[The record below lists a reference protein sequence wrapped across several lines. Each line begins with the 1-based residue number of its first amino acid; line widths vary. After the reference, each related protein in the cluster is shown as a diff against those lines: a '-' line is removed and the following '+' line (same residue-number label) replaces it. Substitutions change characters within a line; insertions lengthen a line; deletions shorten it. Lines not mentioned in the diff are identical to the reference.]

1 MDQKQDR
8 TAVNEPVNL
17 SEKELIDLIATGDL
31 EMPVTF
37 KRSFKD
43 TDIYKRFLCRFSPTE
58 RRSILSGDYRELLL
72 DCNREAGMLSF
83 KVSGNHSLPQ
93 NWNGNTYHGA
103 PAVVLSTFLEQHPDA
118 TPVFLT
124 TEQVVDMGLNVPRG
138 GGIRVVHKEGIASL
152 PIASRVYNLDE
163 TDYRERFPLHYR
175 EIRKALSEADQAF
188 REKSSVSD
196 LEIKEAVSSA
206 AEQLGI
212 TTNAP
217 KEFAALA
224 LYRRASRTSIR
235 LPRVLEATVE
245 GDKAYGLV
253 FAAGKIELAAEK
265 TLGLTR
271 GHMLDMDDIVRS
283 VNKKLQKAIVSK
295 TAQTES
301 AGMKI

>member
-1 MDQKQDR
+1 MEQDK
-8 TAVNEPVNL
+8 TTVNEPVNL
-17 SEKELIDLIATGDL
+17 SEKELIDLIAGGDL
-31 EMPVTF
+31 EIPVTF

-43 TDIYKRFLCRFSPTE
+43 TDLYKRFLCRFSPTE
-58 RRSILSGDYRELLL
+58 RRAILSSDYRGLLL
-72 DCNREAGMLSF
+72 DCNKESGMLSF
-83 KVSGNHSLPQ
+83 KTSGTHSLPQ

-103 PAVVLSTFLEQHPDA
+103 PAVVLSTFLVQHPDA

-124 TEQVVDMGLNVPRG
+124 GEQVVDMGLNVPRG

-163 TDYRERFPLHYR
+163 TDYQKRFPLHYR

-196 LEIKEAVSSA
+196 LEIKEAVNSA
-206 AEQLGI
+206 AEQLGV

-235 LPRVLEATVE
+235 LPCVLEATVE
-245 GDKAYGLV
+245 GTKAYDLV
-253 FAAGKIELAAEK
+253 FAAGKIEMVAEK
-265 TLGLTR
+265 ILGLTR
-271 GHMLDMDDIVRS
+271 THTIDMDNIVRS
-283 VNKKLQKAIVSK
+283 VNNNLQKAIDNK
-295 TAQTES
+295 KAQEQST
-301 AGMKI
+301 GMKI